1 MFQNKRQKDDG
12 RESKNMPA
20 RQRLAG
26 CNPWGTLIWILLAIS
41 IFFWFGNPLEG
52 MLVTPPQI
60 NYSTFRQQVKTGNV
74 ERVTVQGE
82 KIEAS

>member
-1 MFQNKRQKDDG
+1 
-12 RESKNMPA
+12 
-20 RQRLAG
+20 
-26 CNPWGTLIWILLAIS
+26 
-41 IFFWFGNPLEG
+41 